1 MISLGEMQVNKVK
14 NKKIWIAAL
23 VIIILLGAFSAFYY
37 FTKEDKN
44 TTLTVSEKKWI
55 ENNKNKLIDLSIPSD
70 TPILSSDGEGVVF
83 DFLNDL
89 EKDTDLE
96 FNKLPYTSEEKPSS
110 TYAVTVTDQ
119 KTEKDILIYQDN
131 YVLVTKTKIKYIDV
145 SDINHLVIGVL
156 EDDMTK
162 ISKYLLGSGEVTY
175 KSYKDV
181 DSMLQDMKGDSIDAI
196 AIPKLAYLNDVIES
210 EKLNIAYNITE
221 YTKDYVLRLGNTSTL
236 NKILNKYYDKWYKN
250 NFEDEF
256 NKNLA
261 ENYFKVKKVDEKEQ
275 VKFRS
280 KRYSYGFVLNS
291 PFDVTTKD
299 GLRGFNYNFLN
310 NFAKATNVEIDYK
323 KYSSIE
329 NLTKDFD
336 ENKLDIIFDYQSKDK
351 YSMDVYNTVSPYNEK
366 VTIIVDQNTN
376 ASINS
381 VNSLSENTVFTI
393 KNSKI
398 DKYLNEHGVKT
409 KTFDN
414 INALINNLGKNDIA
428 AIDYYTY
435 DYYVRNDLNN
445 FKSLY
450 TFKLDSDYSFV
461 SRDISANKTF
471 NELFD
476 FYLSFVNSNQI
487 INNGYKDLLN
497 YNNSNKLIQML
508 IIIFSAILLVLV
520 GIITGKFIKN
530 RKNYR
535 PKLSKAD
542 KLRYIDTMTS
552 LKNRNYLNDN
562 IETWDNSE
570 VYPQSIII
578 VDLNNI
584 AYINDNFGHTEGDK
598 VIVEGAGILIA
609 NQLSNSEIIRS
620 NGNEFLIFMVG
631 HDEKAVITYIRKLH
645 KEFKNLSHGF
655 GAAIGYSMIT
665 DEIKTIDD
673 AVNEATL
680 DMRSNKEE
688 DK

>member
-23 VIIILLGAFSAFYY
+23 VIVILLGAFGAFYY

-83 DFLNDL
+83 DFLDDL

-119 KTEKDILIYQDN
+119 KTDKDILIYQDN
-131 YVLVTKTKIKYIDV
+131 YALVTKTKVKYADV

-181 DSMLQDMKGDSIDAI
+181 DSMLKDMKGDSIDAI

-310 NFAKATNVEIDYK
+310 SFAKATNVEIDYK

-336 ENKLDIIFDYQSKDK
+336 ENKLDVIFDYQSKDK

-366 VTIIVDQNTN
+366 ITIIADQNTN

-381 VNSLSENTVFTI
+381 VNSLSDNTVFTI

-428 AIDYYTY
+428 AVDYYTY

-445 FKSLY
+445 FKNLY

-530 RKNYR
+530 RKNHR

-570 VYPQSIII
+570 VYPQSIIVI
-578 VDLNNI
+578 DLNNV
-584 AYINDNFGHTEGDK
+584 AYINDNFGHAEGDK

-609 NQLSNSEIIRS
+609 NQLPNSEIIRS